1 MIPHFRVS
9 VSKLFFRNH
18 GGQSWSKTFFRVLR
32 AKSAK
37 AMARR
42 PARIPALAAIPVTA
56 LILALVLLA
65 VNPGP
70 VRAQTQIVTGGET
83 SSLLGGTLF
92 AGEKILFKNDGRI
105 KLLVLS
111 FQPVASSLTDSAAE
125 GMTRILFSNL
135 TNTGNFDIVGSRAID
150 EVYKNGS
157 KEQRNL
163 VECRVLDCG
172 VNIGKRQGAD
182 FVVVGSLEVDLKDN
196 DLKTLKVRVIDIS
209 NNLAD
214 FEEELRFKDEEEA
227 LFNLANDIKRNFLLR
242 GRVLNTSI
250 RGIVISLGKQHGIKI
265 RDNLVIYKE
274 EVPITDLKGKKVD
287 IQRKNIAIVRVL
299 NVNQNSSEAIIIHK
313 TEDPQVGFFVQTYLD
328 NVRQIKLVETTRR
341 ELDTGIRLANRIR
354 PLILAPVVIRDTRR
368 LEWLTNLESQE
379 GSRDFWFTVG
389 LAAGGAMVFFLMDFD
404 TNETTD
410 QLTVGGAGGVFGFA
424 AWRWIQSRQKI
435 NDLMV
440 EGRGRGYVGSLHIL
454 PFVTPKTKGIRLA
467 FRF

>member
-1 MIPHFRVS
+1 MSSLFRHS
-9 VSKLFFRNH
+9 ASRRPFHTH
-18 GGQSWSKTFFRVLR
+18 GGRHWRKAVFGIPFPGAAR
-32 AKSAK
+32 AGSRLA
-37 AMARR
+37 
-42 PARIPALAAIPVTA
+42 ARIFVPA
-56 LILALVLLA
+56 LILALALLV

-70 VRAQTQIVTGGET
+70 AGAQTQIFTGGST
-83 SSLLGGTLF
+83 SSLLGGTIF
-92 AGEKILFKNDGRI
+92 AGEKVLFKNDGRI

-111 FQPVASSLTDSAAE
+111 FLAGGNISERAAADQ
-125 GMTRILFSNL
+125 TRILFSNL
-135 TNTGNFDIVGSRAID
+135 ANTGNFDMVGSEDID
-150 EVYKNGS
+150 EAYKSGS
-157 KEQRNL
+157 KDQKSL
-163 VECRVLDCG
+163 LECRVLDCG
-172 VNIGKRQGAD
+172 VKIGKRQGAD
-182 FVVVGSLEVDLKDN
+182 FVLVGSMEVDDKDN

-354 PLILAPVVIRDTRR
+354 PLVLAPVVIRDTRR
-368 LEWLTNLESQE
+368 QAWLASLETQE
-379 GSRDFWFTVG
+379 GNRNFWFTVG
-389 LAAGGAMVFFLMDFD
+389 LAAGAATVFFLLDFD
-404 TNETTD
+404 TTDSTD
-410 QLTVGGAGGVFGFA
+410 QLTVGGAAAVFGVA
-424 AWRWIQSRQKI
+424 AWRWIKSRQNI
-435 NDLMV
+435 NELMV
-440 EGRGRGYVGSLHIL
+440 EGRGRGYVGSLEIM
-454 PFVTPKTKGIRLA
+454 PYITPREKGIRLA

>member
-1 MIPHFRVS
+1 MISHFRV
-9 VSKLFFRNH
+9 FFSRRPFGNR
-18 GGQSWSKTFFRVLR
+18 GGQPWSGAFFSVPR
-32 AKSAK
+32 AISAK
-37 AMARR
+37 ALAW
-42 PARIPALAAIPVTA
+42 PLARIPASA
-56 LILALVLLA
+56 LILALALLA
-65 VNPGP
+65 VNPGAA
-70 VRAQTQIVTGGET
+70 RAQTQIVTGGQT

-92 AGEKILFKNDGRI
+92 AGEQILFRNDGRI
-105 KLLVLS
+105 KLLVLGFEPGMRIS
-111 FQPVASSLTDSAAE
+111 E
-125 GMTRILFSNL
+125 GGALSMSKILYRNL
-135 TNTGNFDIVGSRAID
+135 ANTGNFDLVGSQEIEKLYKTGTD
-150 EVYKNGS
+150 EQKDLLPCN
-157 KEQRNL
+157 
-163 VECRVLDCG
+163 VLNCG
-172 VNIGKRQGAD
+172 VNIGIRQGAD
-182 FVVVGSLEVDLKDN
+182 FVLVASIEVDEKDP
-196 DLKTLKVRVIDIS
+196 DLKTLDVRIINIS
-209 NNLAD
+209 NNQAD
-214 FEEELRFKDEEEA
+214 FQEELKKFRDEEET
-227 LFNLANDIKRNFLLR
+227 LFTLANDIKRNFLLR
-242 GRVLNTSI
+242 GRILSTSI

-287 IQRKNIAIVRVL
+287 TQRKNVAIVRVL

-354 PLILAPVVIRDTRR
+354 PLVLAPVIIRDTKRQ
-368 LEWLTNLESQE
+368 EWLTTLKSQE

-424 AWRWIQSRQKI
+424 AWRWIQSRNKI

-440 EGRGRGYVGSLHIL
+440 EGRGRGYVGSLHIM
-454 PFVTPKTKGIRLA
+454 PYITPKEKGLRLA

>member
-1 MIPHFRVS
+1 MVRP
-9 VSKLFFRNH
+9 
-18 GGQSWSKTFFRVLR
+18 
-32 AKSAK
+32 
-37 AMARR
+37 
-42 PARIPALAAIPVTA
+42 PARIPALARSLVPA
-56 LILALVLLA
+56 LILALALLA

-70 VRAQTQIVTGGET
+70 AGAQTQIVDGGRT
-83 SSLLGGTLF
+83 SSLLGGILF

-105 KLLVLS
+105 KLLVLN
-111 FQPVASSLTDSAAE
+111 FQAVGSGLSDSGAE

-135 TNTGNFDIVGSRAID
+135 TNTGNFDMVGSLDID
-150 EVYKNGS
+150 EVYKTGN
-157 KEQRNL
+157 KDQRGL
-163 VECRVLDCG
+163 LDCRVLDCG
-172 VNIGKRQGAD
+172 VKIGKRQGAD
-182 FVVVGSLEVDLKDN
+182 FVVVGSLEVDKKDN
-196 DLKTLKVRVIDIS
+196 DLKTLKVRIINIS

-242 GRVLNTSI
+242 GRVLSTSI

-287 IQRKNIAIVRVL
+287 TQRKNIAIVRVL
-299 NVNQNSSEAIIIHK
+299 NVNHNSSEAIIIHK

-354 PLILAPVVIRDTRR
+354 PLVLAPVVIRDIGRQ
-368 LEWLTNLESQE
+368 EWLTTLEAQE
-379 GSRDFWFTVG
+379 GSRDFWFTVA
-389 LAAGGAMVFFLMDFD
+389 LIAGGATAFFLMDFD
-404 TNETTD
+404 TDESTD
-410 QLTVGGAGGVFGFA
+410 QLTVGAAGGVFGFA
-424 AWRWIQSRQKI
+424 AWRWIQSRKNI

-440 EGRGRGYVGSLHIL
+440 EGRGLGYVGSLIIL
-454 PFVTPKTKGIRLA
+454 PYATSKEKGIRLA